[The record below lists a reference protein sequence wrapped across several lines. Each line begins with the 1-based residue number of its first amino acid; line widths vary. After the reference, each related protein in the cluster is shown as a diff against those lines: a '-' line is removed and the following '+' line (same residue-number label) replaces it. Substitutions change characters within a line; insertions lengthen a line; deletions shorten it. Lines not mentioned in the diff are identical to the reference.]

1 MMKTDHRFVDVCD
14 PATLGRL
21 SRSFDIRVLNRFDFF
36 EAVNRKNGH
45 TYEVR
50 ITGENIVCPCKDSE
64 NGHTCKHE
72 IAVARDL
79 SYFQLGEII

>member
-36 EAVNRKNGH
+36 EAVNLKNGH
-45 TYEVR
+45 RYKVDIKGPEIR
-50 ITGENIVCPCKDSE
+50 CSCKDAHRG
-64 NGHTCKHE
+64 NNCKHE

-79 SYFQLGEII
+79 ILFEGAKI